1 MNASDIIK
9 AKQNQTLYKAYY
21 KPNVLNSSVNT
32 NVYKV
37 SSIFSYISS
46 SQEITIDSYA
56 SCNTTVYNYVCNPT
70 YMSYEMANQVN
81 GGAFACGGKTPS
93 KMQWKNVNSTI
104 IYAFSS
110 IYSTFETTS
119 TISPSDFYVTS
130 TTVMTAPTPV
140 IVPLIN
146 LVQGT
151 NFATS
156 CDVCNNF
163 MCGSN
168 ACCHNCASGLAP

>member
-1 MNASDIIK
+1 MNASDIVK

-21 KPNVLNSSVNT
+21 KPTVFNSSVNT

-37 SSIFSYISS
+37 SSIFNYVSS
-46 SQEITIDSYA
+46 SQEITTDSYA
-56 SCNTTVYNYVCNPT
+56 SCTTTVYNYVCNPHYIT
-70 YMSYEMANQVN
+70 YEMVNQVN
-81 GGAFACGGKTPS
+81 KGAFVCGGKTPS
-93 KMQWKNVNSTI
+93 EMQWKNVNSTV

-110 IYSTFETTS
+110 INSTFETTS
-119 TISPSDFYVTS
+119 ITAPSEFYVTS
-130 TTVMTAPTPV
+130 TVVMTAPTPV

-156 CDVCNNF
+156 CNVCNNF
-163 MCGSN
+163 TSSD
-168 ACCHNCASGLAP
+168 ACCHNCASGL